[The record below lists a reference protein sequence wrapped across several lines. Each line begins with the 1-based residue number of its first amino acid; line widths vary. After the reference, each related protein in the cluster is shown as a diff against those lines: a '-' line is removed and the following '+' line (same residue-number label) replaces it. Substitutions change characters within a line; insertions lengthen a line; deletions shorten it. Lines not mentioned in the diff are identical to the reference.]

1 MILGAVT
8 CTSATLM
15 QQHQQQAYDADDYSK
30 NFDQGMGWDDS
41 DDYLPRSFSARFADP
56 SRILHRTAST
66 CYAR

>member
-8 CTSATLM
+8 CTSAT
-15 QQHQQQAYDADDYSK
+15 AYDADDYSK